1 MDARARWVPG
11 WATLRAYRR
20 AWLGHDLMAG
30 LVLAA
35 FLVPVGMGYAQA
47 SGLPPI
53 TGLYAT
59 IVPLV
64 AYAIFGP
71 SKVMVLGPDS
81 SLAPVIAAVV
91 VLLAAGAPARAV
103 EVAGALALV
112 TGAVIALAGVLRLGF
127 VTELLSRPARVG
139 YLTGIAL
146 TIIVG
151 QIPKML
157 GFSVGGEDIAEQLG
171 QIVEAVRAG
180 DVDREALAIGVG
192 ALVVLLSLQRWV
204 PRLPG
209 ALIVVVGGIAAVA
222 VLDLAVVTVGPLPQ
236 GLPTFAVP
244 GLTFHDLTR
253 VLPAAL
259 GIALIAIADT
269 SVLSQSLA
277 MRRNEEVDADQEL
290 RALGAANIATGFF
303 QGFPIS
309 SSSSRTPV
317 AIQAGARSQLTPLV
331 GAAAVAVLLLAAP
344 DLLREL
350 PQAVL
355 GAVVVAAALR
365 LIEIHEIRTLWR
377 IRRVE
382 FLLWLGA
389 FLGVLFLG
397 VLAGVFVAIVLS
409 LGDFVRRAWRP
420 YDAVLGR
427 VDELKGYHDLER
439 FPDARTVPG
448 LLLFRFD
455 APLFFANA
463 GHFRE
468 QVRARVA
475 EADPPLRW
483 IVVAAEPI
491 TDVDTTAAV
500 MLEGLLDELS
510 GQGVTLAFAEMKDP
524 VKDHLRRYGLFDRI
538 GEDRFF
544 PTMGTAVDG
553 YVRDAGVEWVDWE
566 DRSRKGHGP

>member
-1 MDARARWVPG
+1 V
-11 WATLRAYRR
+11 TLRSYRR
-20 AWLGHDLMAG
+20 EWLGHDLVAG

-47 SGLPPI
+47 AGLPPI
-53 TGLYAT
+53 NGLYAT

-64 AYAIFGP
+64 AYAVFGP
-71 SKVMVLGPDS
+71 SRVMVLGPDS

-91 VLLAAGAPARAV
+91 VLLAARAPARAV

-157 GFSVGGEDIAEQLG
+157 GFAVGGEDIADEVG
-171 QIVEAVRAG
+171 QIVDAIGAG
-180 DVDREALAIGVG
+180 YVNREAFAIGVS
-192 ALVVLLSLQRWV
+192 ALVVLLSLRRWV

-209 ALIVVVGGIAAVA
+209 AMIVVVGGVAAVA

-236 GLPTFAVP
+236 GLPTLDVP
-244 GLTFHDLTR
+244 GLTLDDLTR

-277 MRRNEEVDADQEL
+277 MQRNEEVDADQEL

-309 SSSSRTPV
+309 SSASRTPV

-331 GAAAVAVLLLAAP
+331 GAAAVAILLVAAP
-344 DLLREL
+344 DLLRNL

-365 LIEIHEIRTLWR
+365 LIDVGEIRSLWR
-377 IRRVE
+377 IRRTE
-382 FLLWLGA
+382 FVLWLAA

-427 VDELKGYHDLER
+427 VDELKGYHDRER
-439 FPDARTVPG
+439 FPDARTIPG

-463 GHFRE
+463 NHFRA
-468 QVRARVA
+468 QVRRRVA
-475 EADPPLRW
+475 EDPAIRW
-483 IVVAAEPI
+483 VVVASEPI

-500 MLEGLLDELS
+500 MLGDLLEELRS
-510 GQGVTLAFAEMKDP
+510 AGITLAFAEMKDP
-524 VKDHLRRYGLFDRI
+524 VKDHLRRYELFDRI
-538 GEDRFF
+538 GAGRFF
-544 PTMGTAVDG
+544 PTMGTAVDA
-553 YVRDAGVEWVDWE
+553 YVHAAEVEWVDWE
-566 DRSRKGHGP
+566 DRGRRPLGP

>member
-1 MDARARWVPG
+1 VPG
-11 WATLRAYRR
+11 WGTLRTYRR
-20 AWLGHDLMAG
+20 AWLGHDLLAG

-47 SGLPPI
+47 AGLPPI
-53 TGLYAT
+53 NGLYAT
-59 IVPLV
+59 IVPLA
-64 AYAIFGP
+64 AYAVFGP
-71 SKVMVLGPDS
+71 SRVMVLGPDS

-91 VLLAAGAPARAV
+91 ALLAGGSFERAV
-103 EVAGALALV
+103 EVAGVLAIV
-112 TGAVIALAGVLRLGF
+112 TGLVIGLTGVLRLGF

-157 GFSVGGEDIAEQLG
+157 GFSVGGDQIGEQVG
-171 QIVEAVRAG
+171 QIVEAIGDGYVNTQALLVSAG
-180 DVDREALAIGVG
+180 ALGVLAAILRWFPRWPG
-192 ALVVLLSLQRWV
+192 ALVVVL
-204 PRLPG
+204 
-209 ALIVVVGGIAAVA
+209 GGIAAVT
-222 VLDLAVVTVGPLPQ
+222 VFDLAVVTVGPLPQ

-244 GLTFHDLTR
+244 TVDLEALTR

-259 GIALIAIADT
+259 GIALVAIADT

-277 MRRNEEVDADQEL
+277 MQRNEEVDADQEL
-290 RALGAANIATGFF
+290 FALGAANVATGFF

-309 SSSSRTPV
+309 SSASRTPV

-331 GAAAVAVLLLAAP
+331 GAAAVAVLLVAAP
-344 DLLREL
+344 ELLKDL

-355 GAVVVAAALR
+355 GAVVVAAAVR
-365 LIEIHEIRTLWR
+365 LIDVHEIRTLWR
-377 IRRVE
+377 IRRAE
-382 FLLWLGA
+382 FLLWLAA

-427 VDELKGYHDLER
+427 VDELKGYHDRDR

-463 GHFRE
+463 NHFRAE
-468 QVRARVA
+468 LRRRVA
-475 EADPPLRW
+475 EEPDTRW
-483 IVVAAEPI
+483 IVIAAEPI
-491 TDVDTTAAV
+491 TDVDTTAAIV
-500 MLEGLLDELS
+500 LEDLLEEFDA
-510 GQGVTLAFAEMKDP
+510 QGITLAFAEMKDP
-524 VKDHLRRYGLFDRI
+524 VKDHLRRYGLFDRV
-538 GEDRFF
+538 GTDRFF
-544 PTMGTAVDG
+544 PTMGTAVDA
-553 YVRDAGVEWVDWE
+553 YVRAAEVEWVDWE
-566 DRSRKGHGP
+566 ERGRRGHGP

>member
-1 MDARARWVPG
+1 V
-11 WATLRAYRR
+11 TLRSYRR
-20 AWLGHDLMAG
+20 EWLGHDLVAG

-47 SGLPPI
+47 AGLPPI
-53 TGLYAT
+53 NGLYAT

-64 AYAIFGP
+64 AYAVFGP
-71 SKVMVLGPDS
+71 SRVMVLGPDS

-91 VLLAAGAPARAV
+91 VLLAARAPARAV

-157 GFSVGGEDIAEQLG
+157 GFAVGGEDIADEVG
-171 QIVEAVRAG
+171 QIVDAIGAG
-180 DVDREALAIGVG
+180 YVNREAFGIGVS
-192 ALVVLLSLQRWV
+192 ALVVLLSLRRWV

-209 ALIVVVGGIAAVA
+209 AMIVVVGGVAAVA

-236 GLPTFAVP
+236 GLPTLDVP
-244 GLTFHDLTR
+244 GLTLDDLTR

-277 MRRNEEVDADQEL
+277 MQRNEEVDADQEL

-309 SSSSRTPV
+309 SSASRTPV

-331 GAAAVAVLLLAAP
+331 GAAAVAILLVAAP
-344 DLLREL
+344 DLLRNL

-365 LIEIHEIRTLWR
+365 LIDVGEIRSLWR
-377 IRRVE
+377 IRRTE
-382 FLLWLGA
+382 FVLWLAA

-427 VDELKGYHDLER
+427 VDELKGYHDRER
-439 FPDARTVPG
+439 FPDARTIPG

-463 GHFRE
+463 NHFRA
-468 QVRARVA
+468 QVRRRVA
-475 EADPPLRW
+475 EDPAIRW
-483 IVVAAEPI
+483 VVVASEPI

-500 MLEGLLDELS
+500 MLGDLLEELRS
-510 GQGVTLAFAEMKDP
+510 AGITLAFAEMKDP
-524 VKDHLRRYGLFDRI
+524 VKDHLRRYELFDRI
-538 GEDRFF
+538 GAGRFF
-544 PTMGTAVDG
+544 PTMGTAVDA
-553 YVRDAGVEWVDWE
+553 YVHAAEVEWVDWE
-566 DRSRKGHGP
+566 DRGRRPLGP

>member
-1 MDARARWVPG
+1 VPG
-11 WATLRAYRR
+11 WVTLRTYRR
-20 AWLGHDLMAG
+20 AWLGHDLLAG

-47 SGLPPI
+47 AGLPPI
-53 TGLYAT
+53 NGLYAT

-64 AYAIFGP
+64 AYAVFGP
-71 SKVMVLGPDS
+71 SRAMVLGPDS
-81 SLAPVIAAVV
+81 SLAPVIAAVIAI
-91 VLLAAGAPARAV
+91 LAGGSFERAV
-103 EVAGALALV
+103 EVAGVLAIV
-112 TGAVIALAGVLRLGF
+112 TGLVIGLTGVLRLGF

-157 GFSVGGEDIAEQLG
+157 GFSVGGDQIAEQVG
-171 QIVEAVRAG
+171 QIVDAI
-180 DVDREALAIGVG
+180 REGYVNGQALAVSLGTLTVLA
-192 ALVVLLSLQRWV
+192 ALGRWF

-209 ALIVVVGGIAAVA
+209 ALVVVAGGIAAVA
-222 VLDLAVVTVGPLPQ
+222 VFDLAVVTVGPLPQ

-244 GLTFHDLTR
+244 TVDLDALTR

-259 GIALIAIADT
+259 GIALVAIADT

-277 MRRNEEVDADQEL
+277 MQRDEEVDADQEL
-290 RALGAANIATGFF
+290 FALGAANVATGFF

-309 SSSSRTPV
+309 SSASRTPV

-331 GAAAVAVLLLAAP
+331 GAAAVAVLLVAAP
-344 DLLREL
+344 GLLRNL

-355 GAVVVAAALR
+355 GAVVVVAAIR
-365 LIEIHEIRTLWR
+365 LIDVHEIRTLWR
-377 IRRVE
+377 IRRAE
-382 FLLWLGA
+382 FVLWLAA

-420 YDAVLGR
+420 YDTVLGR
-427 VDELKGYHDLER
+427 VDELKGYHDRER
-439 FPDARTVPG
+439 FPDARTIPG

-463 GHFRE
+463 THFRA
-468 QVRARVA
+468 QLRRRIAA
-475 EADPPLRW
+475 EPGTRW
-483 IVVAAEPI
+483 VVVASEPI
-491 TDVDTTAAV
+491 TDVDTTAAIV
-500 MLEGLLDELS
+500 LQDLLDEFDA
-510 GQGVTLAFAEMKDP
+510 QGITLAFAEMKDP
-524 VKDHLRRYGLFDRI
+524 VKDHLRRYGLYDRI
-538 GEDRFF
+538 GADRFF
-544 PTMGTAVDG
+544 PTMGTAVDA
-553 YVRDAGVEWVDWE
+553 YVRAAEVEWVDWE
-566 DRSRKGHGP
+566 ERGRRGHGP

>member
-1 MDARARWVPG
+1 MDARTRWVPG
-11 WATLRAYRR
+11 WVTLRTYRR
-20 AWLGHDLMAG
+20 AWLGHDLLAG

-47 SGLPPI
+47 AGLPPI
-53 TGLYAT
+53 NGLYAT

-64 AYAIFGP
+64 AYAVFGP
-71 SKVMVLGPDS
+71 SRVMVLGPDS
-81 SLAPVIAAVV
+81 SLAPVIAAVIAI
-91 VLLAAGAPARAV
+91 LAGGSFERAV
-103 EVAGALALV
+103 EVAGVLAIV
-112 TGAVIALAGVLRLGF
+112 TGLVIGLTGVLRLGF

-157 GFSVGGEDIAEQLG
+157 GFSVGGDGIAEQVG
-171 QIVEAVRAG
+171 QIVDAIRDGYVNAQAFAVSLG
-180 DVDREALAIGVG
+180 ALAVLA
-192 ALVVLLSLQRWV
+192 ALGRWF

-209 ALIVVVGGIAAVA
+209 ALVVVAGGIAAVA
-222 VLDLAVVTVGPLPQ
+222 VFDLAVVTVGPLPQ

-244 GLTFHDLTR
+244 TVDLDALTR

-259 GIALIAIADT
+259 GIALVAIADT

-277 MRRNEEVDADQEL
+277 MQRDEEVDADQEL
-290 RALGAANIATGFF
+290 FALGAANVATGFF

-309 SSSSRTPV
+309 SSASRTPV

-331 GAAAVAVLLLAAP
+331 GAAAVAVLLVAAP
-344 DLLREL
+344 GLLRDL

-355 GAVVVAAALR
+355 GAVVVVAAIR
-365 LIEIHEIRTLWR
+365 LIDVHEIRTLWR
-377 IRRVE
+377 IRRAE
-382 FLLWLGA
+382 FLLWLAA

-420 YDAVLGR
+420 YDTVLGR
-427 VDELKGYHDLER
+427 VDELKGYHDRER
-439 FPDARTVPG
+439 FPDARTIPG

-463 GHFRE
+463 THFRA
-468 QVRARVA
+468 QLRRRIAA
-475 EADPPLRW
+475 EPGTRW
-483 IVVAAEPI
+483 VVVASEPI
-491 TDVDTTAAV
+491 TDVDTTAAIV
-500 MLEGLLDELS
+500 LQDLLDEFDA
-510 GQGVTLAFAEMKDP
+510 QGITLAFAEMKDP
-524 VKDHLRRYGLFDRI
+524 VKDHLRRYGLYDRI
-538 GEDRFF
+538 GADRFF
-544 PTMGTAVDG
+544 PTMGTAVDA
-553 YVRDAGVEWVDWE
+553 YVRAAEVEWVDWE
-566 DRSRKGHGP
+566 ERGRRGHGP

>member
-1 MDARARWVPG
+1 VDARTRWVPG
-11 WATLRAYRR
+11 WGTLRTYRR
-20 AWLGHDLMAG
+20 AWLGHDLLAG

-47 SGLPPI
+47 AGLPPI
-53 TGLYAT
+53 NGLYAT
-59 IVPLV
+59 IVPLA
-64 AYAIFGP
+64 AYAVFGP
-71 SKVMVLGPDS
+71 SRVMVLGPDS

-91 VLLAAGAPARAV
+91 ALLAGGSFERAV
-103 EVAGALALV
+103 EVAGVLAIV
-112 TGAVIALAGVLRLGF
+112 TGLVIGLTGILRLGF

-157 GFSVGGEDIAEQLG
+157 GFSTGGDGIGEQVG
-171 QIVEAVRAG
+171 QIVEAIGDGYVNTQALLVSAG
-180 DVDREALAIGVG
+180 SLGVLAAILRWFPRWPG
-192 ALVVLLSLQRWV
+192 ALVVVL
-204 PRLPG
+204 
-209 ALIVVVGGIAAVA
+209 GGIAAVT
-222 VLDLAVVTVGPLPQ
+222 VFDLAVVTVGPLPQ

-244 GLTFHDLTR
+244 TVDLEALTR

-259 GIALIAIADT
+259 GIALVAIADT

-277 MRRNEEVDADQEL
+277 MQRNEEVDADQEL
-290 RALGAANIATGFF
+290 FALGAANVATGFF

-309 SSSSRTPV
+309 SSASRTPV

-331 GAAAVAVLLLAAP
+331 GAAAVAALLVAAP
-344 DLLREL
+344 ELLKDL

-355 GAVVVAAALR
+355 GAVVVAAAVR
-365 LIEIHEIRTLWR
+365 LIDVHEIRTLWR
-377 IRRVE
+377 IRRAE
-382 FLLWLGA
+382 FLLWLAA

-427 VDELKGYHDLER
+427 VDELKGYHDRDR

-463 GHFRE
+463 NHFRAE
-468 QVRARVA
+468 LRRRVA
-475 EADPPLRW
+475 EEPDTRW
-483 IVVAAEPI
+483 IVIAAEPI
-491 TDVDTTAAV
+491 TDVDTTAAIV
-500 MLEGLLDELS
+500 LEDLLEEFDA
-510 GQGVTLAFAEMKDP
+510 QGITLAFAEMKDP
-524 VKDHLRRYGLFDRI
+524 VKDHLRRYGLFDRV
-538 GEDRFF
+538 GTDRFF
-544 PTMGTAVDG
+544 PTMGTAVDA
-553 YVRDAGVEWVDWE
+553 YVRAAEVEWVDWE
-566 DRSRKGHGP
+566 ERGRRGHGP

>member
-1 MDARARWVPG
+1 MDARTRWVPG
-11 WATLRAYRR
+11 WGTLRTYRR
-20 AWLGHDLMAG
+20 AWLGHDLLAG

-47 SGLPPI
+47 AGLPPI
-53 TGLYAT
+53 NGLYAT
-59 IVPLV
+59 IVPLA
-64 AYAIFGP
+64 AYAVFGP
-71 SKVMVLGPDS
+71 SRVMVLGPDS

-91 VLLAAGAPARAV
+91 ALLAGGSFERAV
-103 EVAGALALV
+103 EVAGVLAIV
-112 TGAVIALAGVLRLGF
+112 TGLVIGLTGVLRLGF

-157 GFSVGGEDIAEQLG
+157 GFSVGGDQIGEQIG
-171 QIVEAVRAG
+171 QIVEAIG
-180 DVDREALAIGVG
+180 DGYVNTQALLVSAG
-192 ALVVLLSLQRWV
+192 ALVVLAAIQRWF
-204 PRLPG
+204 PRWPG
-209 ALIVVVGGIAAVA
+209 ALVVVLGGIAAVT
-222 VLDLAVVTVGPLPQ
+222 VFDLAVVTVGPLPQ

-244 GLTFHDLTR
+244 TVDLEALTR

-259 GIALIAIADT
+259 GIALVAIADT

-277 MRRNEEVDADQEL
+277 MQRNEEVDADQEL
-290 RALGAANIATGFF
+290 FALGAANVATGFF

-309 SSSSRTPV
+309 SSASRTPV

-331 GAAAVAVLLLAAP
+331 GAAAVAVLLVAAP
-344 DLLREL
+344 ELLKDL

-355 GAVVVAAALR
+355 GAVVVAAAVR
-365 LIEIHEIRTLWR
+365 LIDVHEIRTLWR
-377 IRRVE
+377 IRRAE
-382 FLLWLGA
+382 FLLWLAA

-427 VDELKGYHDLER
+427 VDELKGYHDRDR

-463 GHFRE
+463 NHFRAE
-468 QVRARVA
+468 LRRRVA
-475 EADPPLRW
+475 EEPGTRW
-483 IVVAAEPI
+483 IVIAAEPI
-491 TDVDTTAAV
+491 TDVDTTAAIV
-500 MLEGLLDELS
+500 LEDLLEEFDA
-510 GQGVTLAFAEMKDP
+510 QGITLAFAEMKDP
-524 VKDHLRRYGLFDRI
+524 VKDHLRRYGLFDRV
-538 GEDRFF
+538 GTDRFF
-544 PTMGTAVDG
+544 PTMGTAVDA
-553 YVRDAGVEWVDWE
+553 YVRAAEVEWVDWE
-566 DRSRKGHGP
+566 ERGRRGHGP

>member
-1 MDARARWVPG
+1 MDARTRWVPG
-11 WATLRAYRR
+11 WGTLRTYRR
-20 AWLGHDLMAG
+20 AWLGHDLLAG

-47 SGLPPI
+47 AGLPPI
-53 TGLYAT
+53 NGLYAT
-59 IVPLV
+59 IVPLA
-64 AYAIFGP
+64 AYAVFGP
-71 SKVMVLGPDS
+71 SRVMVLGPDS

-91 VLLAAGAPARAV
+91 ALLAGGSFERAV
-103 EVAGALALV
+103 EVAGVLAIV
-112 TGAVIALAGVLRLGF
+112 TGLVIGLTGVLRLGF

-157 GFSVGGEDIAEQLG
+157 GFSVGGDQIGDQIG
-171 QIVEAVRAG
+171 QIVEAIG
-180 DVDREALAIGVG
+180 DGYVNTQALLVSAG
-192 ALVVLLSLQRWV
+192 ALVVLAAIQRWF
-204 PRLPG
+204 PKWPG
-209 ALIVVVGGIAAVA
+209 ALVVVLGGIAAVT
-222 VLDLAVVTVGPLPQ
+222 VFDLAVVTVGPLPQ

-244 GLTFHDLTR
+244 TVDLEALTR

-259 GIALIAIADT
+259 GIALVAIADT

-277 MRRNEEVDADQEL
+277 MQRNEEVDADQEL
-290 RALGAANIATGFF
+290 FALGAANVATGFF

-309 SSSSRTPV
+309 SSASRTPV

-331 GAAAVAVLLLAAP
+331 GAAAVAVLLVAAP
-344 DLLREL
+344 ELLKDL

-355 GAVVVAAALR
+355 GAVVVAAAVR
-365 LIEIHEIRTLWR
+365 LIDVHEIRTLWR
-377 IRRVE
+377 IRRAE
-382 FLLWLGA
+382 FLLWLAA

-427 VDELKGYHDLER
+427 VDELKGYHDRDR

-463 GHFRE
+463 NHFRAE
-468 QVRARVA
+468 LRRRVA
-475 EADPPLRW
+475 EEPGTRW
-483 IVVAAEPI
+483 IVIAAEPI
-491 TDVDTTAAV
+491 TDVDTTAAIV
-500 MLEGLLDELS
+500 LEDLLEEFDA
-510 GQGVTLAFAEMKDP
+510 QGITLAFAEMKDP
-524 VKDHLRRYGLFDRI
+524 VKDHLRRYGLFDRV
-538 GEDRFF
+538 GTDRFF
-544 PTMGTAVDG
+544 PTMGTAVDA
-553 YVRDAGVEWVDWE
+553 YVRAAEVEWVDWE
-566 DRSRKGHGP
+566 ERGRRGHGP

>member
-1 MDARARWVPG
+1 MDARTRWVPG
-11 WATLRAYRR
+11 WGTLRTYRR
-20 AWLGHDLMAG
+20 AWLGHDLLAG

-47 SGLPPI
+47 AGLPPI
-53 TGLYAT
+53 NGLYAT
-59 IVPLV
+59 IVPLA
-64 AYAIFGP
+64 AYAVFGP
-71 SKVMVLGPDS
+71 SRVMVLGPDS

-91 VLLAAGAPARAV
+91 ALLAGGSFERAV
-103 EVAGALALV
+103 EVAGVLAIV
-112 TGAVIALAGVLRLGF
+112 TGLVIGLTGVLRLGF

-157 GFSVGGEDIAEQLG
+157 GFSVGGDQIGEQIG
-171 QIVEAVRAG
+171 QIVEAIG
-180 DVDREALAIGVG
+180 DGYVNTQALLVSAG
-192 ALVVLLSLQRWV
+192 ALVVLAAIQRWF
-204 PRLPG
+204 PRWPG
-209 ALIVVVGGIAAVA
+209 ALVVVLGGIAAVT
-222 VLDLAVVTVGPLPQ
+222 VFDLAVVTVGPLPQ

-244 GLTFHDLTR
+244 TVDLEALTR

-259 GIALIAIADT
+259 GIALVAIADT

-277 MRRNEEVDADQEL
+277 MQRNEEVDADQEL
-290 RALGAANIATGFF
+290 FALGAANVATGFF

-309 SSSSRTPV
+309 SSASRTPV

-331 GAAAVAVLLLAAP
+331 GAAAVAVLLVAAP
-344 DLLREL
+344 ELLKDL

-355 GAVVVAAALR
+355 GAVVVAAAVR
-365 LIEIHEIRTLWR
+365 LIDVHEIRTLWR
-377 IRRVE
+377 IRRAE
-382 FLLWLGA
+382 FLLWLAA

-427 VDELKGYHDLER
+427 VDELKGYHDRDR

-463 GHFRE
+463 NHFRAE
-468 QVRARVA
+468 LRRRVA
-475 EADPPLRW
+475 EEPGTRW
-483 IVVAAEPI
+483 IVIAAEPI

-500 MLEGLLDELS
+500 VLEDLLEEFDA
-510 GQGVTLAFAEMKDP
+510 QGITLAFAEMKDP
-524 VKDHLRRYGLFDRI
+524 VKDHLRRYGLFDRV
-538 GEDRFF
+538 GTDRFF
-544 PTMGTAVDG
+544 PTMGTAVDA
-553 YVRDAGVEWVDWE
+553 YVRAAEVEWVDWE
-566 DRSRKGHGP
+566 ERGRRGHGP

>member
-1 MDARARWVPG
+1 VDARTRWVPG
-11 WATLRAYRR
+11 WGTLRTYRR
-20 AWLGHDLMAG
+20 AWLGHDLLAG

-47 SGLPPI
+47 AGLPPI
-53 TGLYAT
+53 NGLYAT
-59 IVPLV
+59 IVPLA
-64 AYAIFGP
+64 AYAVFGP
-71 SKVMVLGPDS
+71 SRVMVLGPDS

-91 VLLAAGAPARAV
+91 ALLAGGSFERAV
-103 EVAGALALV
+103 EVAGVLAIV
-112 TGAVIALAGVLRLGF
+112 TGLVIGLTGVLRLGF

-157 GFSVGGEDIAEQLG
+157 GFSVGGDQIGEQIG
-171 QIVEAVRAG
+171 QIVEAIG
-180 DVDREALAIGVG
+180 DGYVNTQALLVSAG
-192 ALVVLLSLQRWV
+192 ALVVLAAIQRWF
-204 PRLPG
+204 PRWPG
-209 ALIVVVGGIAAVA
+209 ALVVVLGGIAAVT
-222 VLDLAVVTVGPLPQ
+222 VFDLAVVTVGPLPQ

-244 GLTFHDLTR
+244 TVDLEALTR

-259 GIALIAIADT
+259 GIALVAIADT

-277 MRRNEEVDADQEL
+277 MQRNEEVDADQEL
-290 RALGAANIATGFF
+290 FALGAANVATGFF

-309 SSSSRTPV
+309 SSASRTPV

-331 GAAAVAVLLLAAP
+331 GAAAVAVLLVAAP
-344 DLLREL
+344 ELLKDL

-355 GAVVVAAALR
+355 GAVVVAAAVR
-365 LIEIHEIRTLWR
+365 LIDVHEIRTLWR
-377 IRRVE
+377 IRRAE
-382 FLLWLGA
+382 FLLWLAA

-427 VDELKGYHDLER
+427 VDELKGYHDRDR

-463 GHFRE
+463 NHFRAE
-468 QVRARVA
+468 LRRRVA
-475 EADPPLRW
+475 EEPGTRW
-483 IVVAAEPI
+483 IVIAAEPI
-491 TDVDTTAAV
+491 TDVDTTAAIV
-500 MLEGLLDELS
+500 LEDLLEEFDA
-510 GQGVTLAFAEMKDP
+510 QGITLAFAEMKDP
-524 VKDHLRRYGLFDRI
+524 VKDHLRRYGLFDRV
-538 GEDRFF
+538 GTDRFF
-544 PTMGTAVDG
+544 PTMGTAVDA
-553 YVRDAGVEWVDWE
+553 YVRAAEVEWVDWE
-566 DRSRKGHGP
+566 ERGRRGHGP